1 MVAELAGLGYRSP
14 MARSKPR
21 PDVVRPPAKPAPFDG
36 APPGATRAARTPD
49 PTTHFGFRA
58 VGESEKAPLVRR
70 VFDSVAERYDLMNDL
85 MSLGVHR
92 LWKRALLDRLRP
104 RASASLLDIGGGT
117 GDVAMLWREGG
128 GGPATVVDANPNMIA
143 VGQKRAAERGQNAGI
158 AWMVGD
164 AENLPCA
171 DRSFDAA
178 TSAFCLRNVTRLEAA
193 LAEARRTL
201 DFGGKFVVLEF
212 SKMSLPGLSRLYD
225 AWSFKVL
232 PALGDKIAGDRAAYQ
247 YLAESIRRF
256 PPQAEFARL
265 LAEAGFER
273 VGFHNLSGGIAAL
286 HWGWRL

>member
-1 MVAELAGLGYRSP
+1 MRS
-14 MARSKPR
+14 ARASPR
-21 PDVVRPPAKPAPFDG
+21 
-36 APPGATRAARTPD
+36 

-70 VFDSVAERYDLMNDL
+70 VFDSVAGRYDLMNDL

-104 RASASLLDIGGGT
+104 RATVSLLDIGGGT
-117 GDVAMLWREGG
+117 GDVAMLWREAG

-143 VGQKRAAERGQNAGI
+143 VGQKRAEERGLADGI
-158 AWMVGD
+158 EWTAGD

-171 DRSFDAA
+171 NQSFDVA
-178 TSAFCLRNVTRLEAA
+178 TSAFCLRNVTRLPAA
-193 LAEARRTL
+193 LAEAHRAL
-201 DFGGKFVVLEF
+201 KLGGRFVVLEF
-212 SKMSLPGLSRLYD
+212 SRMSLPGLDRLYD

-232 PALGDKIAGDRAAYQ
+232 PLLGEKVADDRDAYQ

-256 PPQAEFARL
+256 PPQAEFARM

-273 VGFHNLSGGIAAL
+273 VGFHNLTGGIAAL

>member
-1 MVAELAGLGYRSP
+1 

-21 PDVVRPPAKPAPFDG
+21 PDVSRPARAS
-36 APPGATRAARTPD
+36 PP

-70 VFDSVAERYDLMNDL
+70 VFDSVAGRYDLMNDL

-104 RASASLLDIGGGT
+104 RATASLLDIGGGT
-117 GDVAMLWREGG
+117 GDVTMLWREAG

-143 VGQKRAAERGQNAGI
+143 VGQKRAEERGLADGI
-158 AWMVGD
+158 KWTAGD

-171 DRSFDAA
+171 GQSFDIA
-178 TSAFCLRNVTRLEAA
+178 TSAFCLRNLTRLPAA
-193 LAEARRTL
+193 LAEARRAL
-201 DFGGKFVVLEF
+201 KLGGRFVVLEF
-212 SKMSLPGLSRLYD
+212 SRMSLPGLDRLYD
-225 AWSFKVL
+225 AWSFKML
-232 PALGDKIAGDRAAYQ
+232 PLLGEKVAGDRDAYQ

-256 PPQAEFARL
+256 PPQAEFARML
-265 LAEAGFER
+265 GEAGFER

>member
-1 MVAELAGLGYRSP
+1 MP
-14 MARSKPR
+14 
-21 PDVVRPPAKPAPFDG
+21 
-36 APPGATRAARTPD
+36 
-49 PTTHFGFRA
+49 
-58 VGESEKAPLVRR
+58 
-70 VFDSVAERYDLMNDL
+70 
-85 MSLGVHR
+85 
-92 LWKRALLDRLRP
+92 
-104 RASASLLDIGGGT
+104 
-117 GDVAMLWREGG
+117 
-128 GGPATVVDANPNMIA
+128 
-143 VGQKRAAERGQNAGI
+143 
-158 AWMVGD
+158 
-164 AENLPCA
+164 
-171 DRSFDAA
+171 
-178 TSAFCLRNVTRLEAA
+178 RLEAA

-232 PALGDKIAGDRAAYQ
+232 PALGDKIAGDRAAYR

>member
-1 MVAELAGLGYRSP
+1 MK
-14 MARSKPR
+14 RSKSYS
-21 PDVVRPPAKPAPFDG
+21 
-36 APPGATRAARTPD
+36 D
-49 PTTHFGFRA
+49 PITHFGFRS

-92 LWKRALLDRLRP
+92 AWKRALIDRLRP
-104 RASASLLDIGGGT
+104 RAGVSLLDIGGGT

-143 VGQKRAAERGQNAGI
+143 VGQRRAAERGYDGI
-158 AWMVGD
+158 AWMAGD

-171 DRSFDAA
+171 DRTFDLA
-178 TSAFCLRNVTRLEAA
+178 TSAFCLRNVTRLSAA
-193 LAEARRTL
+193 LAEARRAL
-201 DFGGKFVVLEF
+201 DFGGRFVVLEF
-212 SKMSLPGLSRLYD
+212 SRMSLPGLDRLYD
-225 AWSFKVL
+225 AWSFKML
-232 PALGDKIAGDRAAYQ
+232 PLLGEKVAGDRDAYQ